1 MPCKKSCSDD
11 IAEKMRCDM
20 GGFMPRTL
28 QTINELDPDFMQLI
42 SELDDFTLTEGEID
56 RKTKRL
62 IALACVILG
71 RCESCVYAQAT
82 VAKNYGATK
91 KEILEVLKITVL
103 TGGVPSWSIA
113 RKGISKLFAE
123 WED

>member
-1 MPCKKSCSDD
+1 MCTN
-11 IAEKMRCDM
+11 M
-20 GGFMPRTL
+20 GGFMPGTL
-28 QTINELDPDFMQLI
+28 QTINELDPDFMKLI
-42 SELDDFTLTEGEID
+42 QEMDNFTLEDGSID
-56 RKTKRL
+56 KKTKRL
-62 IALACVILG
+62 IALACVIIG
-71 RCESCVYAQAT
+71 RCESCVYAQAS

-103 TGGVPSWSIA
+103 TGGVPSWAIA